1 MQQLLGTNTGGNWS
15 CESEGWP
22 SSAWSAC
29 HWKLEAL
36 LCWGPRDTSAR
47 WAALSHMPTQTP
59 LGDEEPG
66 KRGQAGVHLRGGG
79 QERAAP
85 FVGRGSPKPSGTRT
99 AQRATV
105 CSHQSSSLGTH
116 GGARLS
122 GISSAGPM
130 TPPVYPPETVWAAL
144 RAPGGPSSPTPI
156 QDPGCPSPL
165 QPHHL
170 PFLPEGKARA
180 PPAQEAWAGI
190 WLLLHPS
197 RGLDAESSWD

>member
-85 FVGRGSPKPSGTRT
+85 FVGRGSPKPSGTWT
-99 AQRATV
+99 ARRATV

-156 QDPGCPSPL
+156 
-165 QPHHL
+165 
-170 PFLPEGKARA
+170 
-180 PPAQEAWAGI
+180 
-190 WLLLHPS
+190 
-197 RGLDAESSWD
+197 